1 MDNSLKNIIWFG
13 LILIAAGAT
22 YGMMST
28 RLQAVESKQMQLE
41 KIILSDI
48 PEIKERVIRL
58 EVLLERA
65 LSEKYF
71 LWVFSHNLTSQIY
84 FSIQCFDNF
93 LIYSMIRH

>member
-1 MDNSLKNIIWFG
+1 VDTSLKNIIWVG
-13 LILIAAGAT
+13 LILVTAGAT

-65 LSEKYF
+65 LAE
-71 LWVFSHNLTSQIY
+71 
-84 FSIQCFDNF
+84 
-93 LIYSMIRH
+93 

>member
-1 MDNSLKNIIWFG
+1 MDNSLKNIIWVG
-13 LILIAAGAT
+13 LILITAGAT

-41 KIILSDI
+41 TIILSDI

-65 LSEKYF
+65 LSE
-71 LWVFSHNLTSQIY
+71 
-84 FSIQCFDNF
+84 
-93 LIYSMIRH
+93 

>member
-1 MDNSLKNIIWFG
+1 MDNSLKNIIWVG
-13 LILIAAGAT
+13 LILVAAGAT

-28 RLQAVESKQMQLE
+28 RLQAVESKQVQLE

-65 LSEKYF
+65 LAK
-71 LWVFSHNLTSQIY
+71 
-84 FSIQCFDNF
+84 
-93 LIYSMIRH
+93 

>member
-1 MDNSLKNIIWFG
+1 MSENIIWVG
-13 LILIAAGAT
+13 LILITAGAT

-41 KIILSDI
+41 TIILSDI

-65 LSEKYF
+65 LSE
-71 LWVFSHNLTSQIY
+71 
-84 FSIQCFDNF
+84 
-93 LIYSMIRH
+93 

>member
-1 MDNSLKNIIWFG
+1 MDTSLKNIIWVG
-13 LILIAAGAT
+13 LILITAGAT

-65 LSEKYF
+65 LSE
-71 LWVFSHNLTSQIY
+71 
-84 FSIQCFDNF
+84 
-93 LIYSMIRH
+93 

>member
-1 MDNSLKNIIWFG
+1 METSLKNIIWVG
-13 LILIAAGAT
+13 LILITAGAT
-22 YGMMST
+22 YRMMST

-65 LSEKYF
+65 LSE
-71 LWVFSHNLTSQIY
+71 
-84 FSIQCFDNF
+84 
-93 LIYSMIRH
+93 

>member
-1 MDNSLKNIIWFG
+1 MENSLKNIIWVG
-13 LILIAAGAT
+13 LILVTAGAT

-28 RLQAVESKQMQLE
+28 RLQSVESKQMQLE

-65 LSEKYF
+65 LGE
-71 LWVFSHNLTSQIY
+71 
-84 FSIQCFDNF
+84 
-93 LIYSMIRH
+93 

>member
-28 RLQAVESKQMQLE
+28 RLQAVESKQVQLE

-65 LSEKYF
+65 LAK
-71 LWVFSHNLTSQIY
+71 
-84 FSIQCFDNF
+84 
-93 LIYSMIRH
+93 

>member
-1 MDNSLKNIIWFG
+1 MENSLKNIIWFG

-28 RLQAVESKQMQLE
+28 RLQAVESKQVQLE

-65 LSEKYF
+65 LGE
-71 LWVFSHNLTSQIY
+71 
-84 FSIQCFDNF
+84 
-93 LIYSMIRH
+93 

>member
-1 MDNSLKNIIWFG
+1 MDTSLKNIIWVG
-13 LILIAAGAT
+13 LILVAAGAT

-65 LSEKYF
+65 LAK
-71 LWVFSHNLTSQIY
+71 
-84 FSIQCFDNF
+84 
-93 LIYSMIRH
+93 

>member
-28 RLQAVESKQMQLE
+28 RLQAVESKQLQLE
-41 KIILSDI
+41 TIILSDI

-65 LSEKYF
+65 LAE
-71 LWVFSHNLTSQIY
+71 
-84 FSIQCFDNF
+84 
-93 LIYSMIRH
+93 

>member
-1 MDNSLKNIIWFG
+1 MDNSLKNIIWVG
-13 LILIAAGAT
+13 LILVAAGAT

-58 EVLLERA
+58 EVMLEQA
-65 LSEKYF
+65 LAE
-71 LWVFSHNLTSQIY
+71 
-84 FSIQCFDNF
+84 
-93 LIYSMIRH
+93 

>member
-1 MDNSLKNIIWFG
+1 MENSLKNIIWFG

-41 KIILSDI
+41 TIILSDI

-65 LSEKYF
+65 LAE
-71 LWVFSHNLTSQIY
+71 
-84 FSIQCFDNF
+84 
-93 LIYSMIRH
+93 

>member
-13 LILIAAGAT
+13 LILVTAGAT

-28 RLQAVESKQMQLE
+28 RLQAVESKQVQLE

-65 LSEKYF
+65 LAE
-71 LWVFSHNLTSQIY
+71 
-84 FSIQCFDNF
+84 
-93 LIYSMIRH
+93 

>member
-1 MDNSLKNIIWFG
+1 METSLKNIIWVG
-13 LILIAAGAT
+13 LILVTAGAT

-65 LSEKYF
+65 LSE
-71 LWVFSHNLTSQIY
+71 
-84 FSIQCFDNF
+84 
-93 LIYSMIRH
+93 

>member
-13 LILIAAGAT
+13 LILITAGAT

-28 RLQAVESKQMQLE
+28 RLQAVESKQSQLE
-41 KIILSDI
+41 AIILSDI

-65 LSEKYF
+65 LSE
-71 LWVFSHNLTSQIY
+71 
-84 FSIQCFDNF
+84 
-93 LIYSMIRH
+93 

>member
-1 MDNSLKNIIWFG
+1 MENSLKNIIWFG

-28 RLQAVESKQMQLE
+28 RLQAVESKQVQLE
-41 KIILSDI
+41 KIILQDI

-65 LSEKYF
+65 LAE
-71 LWVFSHNLTSQIY
+71 
-84 FSIQCFDNF
+84 
-93 LIYSMIRH
+93 

>member
-28 RLQAVESKQMQLE
+28 RLQAVESKQVQLE
-41 KIILSDI
+41 SIILQDI

-65 LSEKYF
+65 LAE
-71 LWVFSHNLTSQIY
+71 
-84 FSIQCFDNF
+84 
-93 LIYSMIRH
+93 